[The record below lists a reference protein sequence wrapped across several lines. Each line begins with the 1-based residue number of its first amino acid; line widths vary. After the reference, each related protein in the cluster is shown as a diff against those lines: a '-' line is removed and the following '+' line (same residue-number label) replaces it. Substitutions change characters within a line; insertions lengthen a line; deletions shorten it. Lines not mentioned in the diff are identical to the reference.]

1 MRWMRL
7 YIRLITYLKK
17 IMILLCLP
25 MTDLC
30 VSDLFHGK
38 KTVRI
43 SSSFDLS
50 VVKLVSIVE
59 LITLV
64 AHCMDLKNSKMS
76 FVDRNILDLFSRV
89 SYVSLSSIF
98 FCFIGSMIFFFFEKM
113 LYHLMVLVAPVILCF
128 SSKSYYTFFWKPG
141 WHRLLVIS
149 RGFLFIF
156 NFLIY
161 FFLSYSI
168 NIFISH
174 HVCLSNVW
182 HSSSLHDENLHFH
195 ICRPVLPS

>member
-1 MRWMRL
+1 MLTNDWFVCVRFVPW
-7 YIRLITYLKK
+7 KK
-17 IMILLCLP
+17 NCTHFIKLWSICCETCVYCRADYSSCSLHGLEKFKDVFCWSKYSRFVFKSVLCFSLQYFF
-25 MTDLC
+25 
-30 VSDLFHGK
+30 LFY
-38 KTVRI
+38 R
-43 SSSFDLS
+43 FND
-50 VVKLVSIVE
+50 
-59 LITLV
+59 
-64 AHCMDLKNSKMS
+64 
-76 FVDRNILDLFSRV
+76 F
-89 SYVSLSSIF
+89 
-98 FCFIGSMIFFFFEKM
+98 FFFFEKM

-174 HVCLSNVW
+174 HVCLSDVW

>member
-1 MRWMRL
+1 
-7 YIRLITYLKK
+7 
-17 IMILLCLP
+17 MILLCLP

-38 KTVRI
+38 KTVRN

-64 AHCMDLKNSKMS
+64 AQCMDLKNSKMS

-98 FCFIGSMIFFFFEKM
+98 FLFYRFNDFFFFFEKM

-128 SSKSYYTFFWKPG
+128 SSKSYYTFF
-141 WHRLLVIS
+141 
-149 RGFLFIF
+149 
-156 NFLIY
+156 
-161 FFLSYSI
+161 
-168 NIFISH
+168 
-174 HVCLSNVW
+174 
-182 HSSSLHDENLHFH
+182 
-195 ICRPVLPS
+195 